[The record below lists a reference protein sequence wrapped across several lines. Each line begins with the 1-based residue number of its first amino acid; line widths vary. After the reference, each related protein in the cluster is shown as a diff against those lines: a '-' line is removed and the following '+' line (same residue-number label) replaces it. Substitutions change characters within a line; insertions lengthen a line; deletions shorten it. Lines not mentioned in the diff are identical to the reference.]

1 MSIFEAAW
9 EGNLQIVKEFIEN
22 GADVNAKD
30 ILGRTALYLASYFGN
45 LEIVKYLESKG
56 AVK

>member
-30 ILGRTALYLASYFGN
+30 ILGRTALYLASYCGN